1 LPLCLSLQ
9 LQRVVFQAI
18 IAPGKL
24 NLARCESTQP
34 GARPRAVNRAPV
46 LGNGPIKVLLSRFAG
61 MTATVSPGGPALR
74 DAASETGQ
82 KAYDE
87 KEGTNNDRNS

>member
-1 LPLCLSLQ
+1 
-9 LQRVVFQAI
+9 
-18 IAPGKL
+18 
-24 NLARCESTQP
+24 
-34 GARPRAVNRAPV
+34 
-46 LGNGPIKVLLSRFAG
+46 